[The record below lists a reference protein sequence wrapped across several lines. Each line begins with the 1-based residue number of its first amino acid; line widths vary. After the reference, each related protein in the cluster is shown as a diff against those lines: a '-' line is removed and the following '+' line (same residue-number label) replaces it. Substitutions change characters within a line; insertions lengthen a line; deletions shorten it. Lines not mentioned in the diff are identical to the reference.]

1 MGDKAI
7 KKPAVIIMMILGI
20 LLAAGACFVLFYNAQ
35 AAREVTLP
43 AETKINNDIM
53 YEITKAK
60 RDTLKTSGKF
70 GLTQTGAGPEY
81 YTIEGWAGI
90 YGEDIRV
97 FNTKVLL
104 RNETNASYLQLKTA
118 YVEDGKNPDV
128 DNGGVSF
135 KRGNFVAKVKDT
147 KLEAGVDYRICI
159 WYQNDG
165 HNEVV
170 ETDKF
175 LKRD

>member
-1 MGDKAI
+1 MGEKAI

-20 LLAAGACFVLFYNAQ
+20 LLAVGACFVLFYNAQ
-35 AAREVTLP
+35 APKAVTLP
-43 AETKINNDIM
+43 AETKINNEIM
-53 YEITKAK
+53 YDITKAE

-70 GLTQTGAGPEY
+70 GLTQLGAGPEY

-97 FNTKVLL
+97 FNTSVLL
-104 RNETNASYLQLKTA
+104 RNESDASYMELKTE
-118 YVEDGKNPDV
+118 YVEDGEDPKV
-128 DNGGVSF
+128 DNGDVSF

-165 HNEVV
+165 HNEMV
-170 ETDKF
+170 ETDRI

>member
-1 MGDKAI
+1 MGSKSI
-7 KKPAVIIMMILGI
+7 KKPVVIIMVILGI
-20 LLAAGACFVLFYNAQ
+20 LLAVGACFVLFYNAQ
-35 AAREVTLP
+35 TASAIALP

-53 YEITKAK
+53 YEIKKAE
-60 RDTLKTSGKF
+60 RDTLKTSGRF
-70 GLTQTGAGPEY
+70 GLTQTGAGPDY

-97 FNTKVLL
+97 FNTSVLL
-104 RNETNASYLQLKTA
+104 RNESDASYLKLKTE
-118 YVEDGKNPDV
+118 YVEDGEDPEV
-128 DNGGVSF
+128 DNGDVSF

-147 KLEAGVDYRICI
+147 KLQEGTDYRICI

-170 ETDKF
+170 ETDKI
-175 LKRD
+175 LTRD